1 MKNLELMVG
10 SANHCYEHGIDFT
23 VHPRL
28 FLDVVKTL
36 RSLVEENATLDCAIG
51 AVVDAYEGGARD
63 VLAEAI
69 DAAVNVKTPVTDKVL
84 NSLQKSSC
92 NHDWIRSEGRTASG
106 WLCSKC
112 GDYDGPASAE
122 VVDDSCPRGSV
133 HEWVHHAPCYKEDY
147 EECNKCGQRKECS
160 ENE

>member
-1 MKNLELMVG
+1 MKNLELMVE

-84 NSLQKSSC
+84 NSFM
-92 NHDWIRSEGRTASG
+92 ASG
-106 WLCSKC
+106 ADLVGERLKERSASFSGAETTGLEYAAILAADFASELRAGK
-112 GDYDGPASAE
+112 DGE
-122 VVDDSCPRGSV
+122 
-133 HEWVHHAPCYKEDY
+133 
-147 EECNKCGQRKECS
+147 
-160 ENE
+160 